1 MPTYIHLTS
10 YTGEGVQN
18 IADSPDRLDDAKD
31 LAASLNGE
39 FKDFFLTFGQYDIVA
54 ITEFPDD
61 GTAAQF
67 ALGVASEGAVATET
81 LKAFP
86 EDEYRDIISELAEVV
101 GGPVGHGE
109 IVD

>member
-10 YTGEGVQN
+10 YTGDGIQN
-18 IADSPDRLDDAKD
+18 IADSPDRLDDAKN
-31 LAASLNGE
+31 LAASMDGE

-61 GTAAQF
+61 ETAAQF
-67 ALGVASEGAVATET
+67 ALRVASEGAVTTET

-86 EDEYRDIISELAEVV
+86 EAEYRDVIAGL
-101 GGPVGHGE
+101 H
-109 IVD
+109 

>member
-18 IADSPDRLDDAKD
+18 IADSPDRVDDAKD
-31 LAASLNGE
+31 LATSLNGE

-61 GTAAQF
+61 ETAAQF
-67 ALGVASEGAVATET
+67 SLSVGSKGAVTTET
-81 LKAFP
+81 LKAFT
-86 EDEYRDIISELAEVV
+86 EDEFRDIITGMS
-101 GGPVGHGE
+101 
-109 IVD
+109 

>member
-18 IADSPDRLDDAKD
+18 IEESPDRLDDAKD
-31 LAASLNGE
+31 LAASMDGE
-39 FKDFFLTFGQYDIVA
+39 FKEFYLTFGEYDIVA

-61 GTAAQF
+61 ETAAQF
-67 ALGVASEGAVATET
+67 ALGVASEGAVTTET

-86 EDEYRDIISELAEVV
+86 EDEFRDVIAGL
-101 GGPVGHGE
+101 P
-109 IVD
+109 

>member
-10 YTGEGVQN
+10 YTGDGVQN

-31 LAASLNGE
+31 LATSLNGE
-39 FKDFFLTFGQYDIVA
+39 FKEFFLTMGQYDIVA

-61 GTAAQF
+61 ETAAQF
-67 ALGVASEGAVATET
+67 ALGVASEGAVTTET

-86 EDEYRDIISELAEVV
+86 EDGFRDVIAGL
-101 GGPVGHGE
+101 P
-109 IVD
+109 